1 MSDTYSNEI
10 KENEADEG
18 LNDFFYFLEGHGIV
32 DLTNGMRIRTKPEL
46 SQDLK
51 CFKAERWKAEERNMY
66 LNELSFPSGFKLV
79 TDIYKISIKSEKSG
93 LEKASDP
100 SEMKRLGKRQCLF
113 SLRDSYKDHSDFQ
126 VPVDNTYIKDGD
138 ISHYWALIEDGENQW
153 KKIPARITFDFIEFA
168 CRRLNSFLIVS
179 SPKKITHVVHP
190 EGSTTHTGKDNGMT
204 VQFEKGCVN
213 QELTLEYTV
222 QRPSGKYK
230 YNDSYSTTQV
240 KAVSHK
246 ITLDYKN
253 AKLKRS
259 INISARLNNDSNET
273 TDSDSTDD
281 SNVQMVLFKKGK
293 LTIQTPTRLTT
304 GEYTGKII
312 DSEESVLFARIKR
325 HQKLTAE
332 LAEEL
337 ELFYGNRM
345 LCNILLFY
353 EKKHGKTIH
362 LITECCLKQHAEFI
376 CAEHQNDGKVRV
388 FASKDVF
395 LPPHQRIRIRPDG
408 CLRPKTI
415 RKGHPHSFL
424 YFMYL
429 AKDNFTSFSVEF
441 WGSLGNAMNAVIEFS
456 ADNQK
461 RGDLAK
467 ADFNINSILVPKY
480 FDRANTMI

>member
-1 MSDTYSNEI
+1 MNTNI
-10 KENEADEG
+10 N
-18 LNDFFYFLEGHGIV
+18 NNCFF
-32 DLTNGMRIRTKPEL
+32 IR
-46 SQDLK
+46 
-51 CFKAERWKAEERNMY
+51 
-66 LNELSFPSGFKLV
+66 
-79 TDIYKISIKSEKSG
+79 
-93 LEKASDP
+93 
-100 SEMKRLGKRQCLF
+100 
-113 SLRDSYKDHSDFQ
+113 
-126 VPVDNTYIKDGD
+126 
-138 ISHYWALIEDGENQW
+138 
-153 KKIPARITFDFIEFA
+153 
-168 CRRLNSFLIVS
+168 
-179 SPKKITHVVHP
+179 
-190 EGSTTHTGKDNGMT
+190 
-204 VQFEKGCVN
+204 
-213 QELTLEYTV
+213 
-222 QRPSGKYK
+222 
-230 YNDSYSTTQV
+230 
-240 KAVSHK
+240 
-246 ITLDYKN
+246 
-253 AKLKRS
+253 
-259 INISARLNNDSNET
+259 
-273 TDSDSTDD
+273 
-281 SNVQMVLFKKGK
+281 
-293 LTIQTPTRLTT
+293 
-304 GEYTGKII
+304 
-312 DSEESVLFARIKR
+312 SVLFARIKR